1 MYSVVDL
8 FAGAGG
14 LSLGFTQTGNYKVV
28 AAFEKNEFA
37 SKTYKKNNPDVEL
50 YDDVCAA
57 NYNELKKK
65 FGNIDIVIGGPP
77 CQGFSNA
84 NRQHNTTINQNN
96 MLVKQYIRAI
106 LELNPKAF
114 VMENVG
120 MLKSDVHKFYKTTAD
135 IDLIQ
140 EYGIE
145 TQNSKIFLLSKE
157 YFFQD
162 IYNIVNNL
170 TNIDSYIWNDDFYL
184 GINVI
189 YKQKKNK
196 TKLIKA
202 IKKYSKL
209 LKMNLHNEIGLENKT
224 ISKIFNNFKKNVDNL
239 LSKKISIEDFI
250 TQLEKPLMIQKMF
263 KTLKEIKDNNL
274 VINNYSF
281 ESDLY
286 AEVDSFPVYEYLT
299 KILES
304 KKHGYVIDK
313 GILTASDFGVP
324 QKRRRFVVM
333 GIKRSISREVKLP
346 ENKKPHI
353 NTVKDAIYD
362 IEDCYTTTSA
372 TNDNGIHLPKIPKK
386 ELSELARKLRNTN
399 LLFNNIITD
408 TGKTAMER
416 FKLIKQGQN
425 FHSLDNKHKKN
436 TYANIERT
444 QNTIYLRL
452 DYSKV
457 SGTVV
462 NVRKS
467 MWIHPTKDRA
477 LSVRE
482 AARLQTFPDSFIF
495 CGSKD
500 SQYQQVGNA
509 VPPMLAEAISRK
521 LLEYL
526 NSK

>member
-1 MYSVVDL
+1 MYSVIDL

-14 LSLGFTQTGNYKVV
+14 LSLGFTQTGNFKIV

-37 SKTYKKNNPDVEL
+37 SQTYKKNNPEVEL

-57 NYNELKKK
+57 NYNDLKRK

-84 NRQHNTTINQNN
+84 NRQHNTAINQNN

-114 VMENVG
+114 IMENVG
-120 MLKSDVHKFYKTTAD
+120 MLKSDVHKFYKTSTD
-135 IDLIQ
+135 INLIN

-145 TQNSKIFLLSKE
+145 TQKSDIFLLAGN
-157 YFFQD
+157 YFFSELND
-162 IYNIVNNL
+162 FVKDL
-170 TNIDSYIWNDDFYL
+170 TNVDSYIWNDDFYL

-189 YKQKKNK
+189 YKQKSNE
-196 TKLIKA
+196 TKLDKA
-202 IKKYSKL
+202 IDKYSKL
-209 LKMNLHNEIGLENKT
+209 LKKTMSLIPEVENETINLIYQDLKSSVNLL
-224 ISKIFNNFKKNVDNL
+224 ISKEISNNEF
-239 LSKKISIEDFI
+239 IIQIER
-250 TQLEKPLMIQKMF
+250 PLMIQRMI
-263 KTLKEIKDNNL
+263 KTLKEIKDNDL
-274 VINNYSF
+274 VVNNYSF
-281 ESDLY
+281 DSDFY

-299 KILES
+299 KILGSE
-304 KKHGYVIDK
+304 KHGYVIDK

-333 GIKRSISREVKLP
+333 GIKKSINDEVKLP
-346 ENKKPHI
+346 ENNDPVV

-362 IEDCYTTTSA
+362 IEDCATTTSA
-372 TNDNGIHLPKIPKK
+372 TNDTGVNLQKIPKK
-386 ELSELARKLRNTN
+386 ELSELARKLRNCDK
-399 LLFNNIITD
+399 LYNNIITD
-408 TGKTAMER
+408 TREIAMER

-425 FHSLDNKHKKN
+425 FHSLDNLHKEN
-436 TYANIERT
+436 TYTNTART

-452 DYSKV
+452 DYGKV

-509 VPPMLAEAISRK
+509 VPPMLAEAIANQLYS
-521 LLEYL
+521 YL
-526 NSK
+526 SK